1 MKISIL
7 NSFAGD
13 REKDID
19 TSTDDGRA
27 SAAKLMNELLRS
39 GSAVFL
45 EREVDGETKT
55 YRVTGYDPAT
65 DKLTIRSDDPTPSEE
80 TMPKKHGRTGP
91 RANYRRRTTTVDAG
105 TGRMVSVAPVSG
117 GLYGY

>member
-1 MKISIL
+1 MKIQIL
-7 NSFAGD
+7 NSFHGD
-13 REKDID
+13 DTKDID

-65 DKLTIRSDDPTPSEE
+65 DKLTIRADEATPVEE
-80 TMPKKHGRTGP
+80 TPKKHGRTGP
-91 RANYRRRTTTVDAG
+91 RGRYRKQTSTLSAS

-117 GLYGY
+117 GSYGD

>member
-1 MKISIL
+1 MKVSIL
-7 NSFAGD
+7 NSFHGD
-13 REKDID
+13 KEKDID
-19 TSTDDGRA
+19 TSSEEGRA

-65 DKLTIRSDDPTPSEE
+65 DKLTIRADEPASEVPQDQ
-80 TMPKKHGRTGP
+80 PKKHGRTGP
-91 RANYRRRTTTVDAG
+91 RGRYRRTTTVDAN

-117 GLYGY
+117 GHDGN